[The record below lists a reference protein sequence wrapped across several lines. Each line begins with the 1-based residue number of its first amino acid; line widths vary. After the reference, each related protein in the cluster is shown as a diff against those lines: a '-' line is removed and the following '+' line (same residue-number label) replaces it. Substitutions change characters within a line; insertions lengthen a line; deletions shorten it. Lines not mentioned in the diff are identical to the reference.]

1 VVKYAVFKKENN
13 MSDNDNDDAKK
24 AFTPKV
30 TPFTSKPPVAP
41 VQTWS
46 HDHDSDVIGLMRTSL
61 EHDHGMSANELP
73 NSDEAVIDAWG
84 KIVTKNGT
92 FASALK
98 DLVGE

>member
-1 VVKYAVFKKENN
+1 
-13 MSDNDNDDAKK
+13 MSDNDNDAVKK
-24 AFTPKV
+24 VYSSKAAP
-30 TPFTSKPPVAP
+30 PAPKPPVAP

-46 HDHDSDVIGLMRTSL
+46 HDHNADVIGLMRASL

-73 NSDEAVIDAWG
+73 NSDDAVIDAWG
-84 KIVTKNGT
+84 KAVTKNGT